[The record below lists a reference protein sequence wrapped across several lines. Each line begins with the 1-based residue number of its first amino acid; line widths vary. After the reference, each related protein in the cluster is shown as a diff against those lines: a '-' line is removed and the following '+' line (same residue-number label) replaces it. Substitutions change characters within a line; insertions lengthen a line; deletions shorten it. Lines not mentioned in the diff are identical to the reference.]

1 MRVKA
6 NVSFA
11 GAVTMYVGEIR
22 DIAEGEVLE
31 DLLAANYVQPCEK
44 PPEKAVKKN
53 EGKRNN
59 A

>member
-1 MRVKA
+1 
-6 NVSFA
+6 
-11 GAVTMYVGEIR
+11 MYVGEIR
-22 DIAEGEVLE
+22 DIAEGEVLD

-44 PPEKAVKKN
+44 SPEKAVKKN